1 VVTSAAW
8 RGRRDAA
15 GPILAHLHIARAH
28 VVGRDW
34 DAALTW
40 VLASLAPGTV
50 DHLVTLSVGHPPTFR
65 HTLQRCEKSWYML
78 LSACGSPDGVRNTG
92 GSSEGLACR

>member
-1 VVTSAAW
+1 
-8 RGRRDAA
+8 
-15 GPILAHLHIARAH
+15 
-28 VVGRDW
+28 VGHGW

-50 DHLVTLSVGHPPTFR
+50 DHLVTLSAGHPATFR
-65 HTLQRCEKSWYML
+65 HTLRQCEKSWYML
-78 LSACGSPDGVRNTG
+78 LSARGSPDRVRNTT